1 MGQKVNPNGLRI
13 GIIKDWNSKW
23 YADKKDIAKFI
34 KEDEVVRT
42 FIKKKYYQSAISSI
56 KIERSEG
63 KIVIFIYTGRPGT
76 LIGKQGA
83 GIEQMKAEVQK
94 LVGDK
99 FVVINIMEVKNPDM
113 DAQLVAENIAAQLE
127 KRIAFRRAMRS
138 AMQRATRAG
147 AKGIKTCVSGRLDG
161 AEIARNE
168 HYHEGSIPLHTLRA
182 DIDYGFAEART
193 TFGIIGVKVWVY
205 KGEIL
210 GKPARKEGG
219 NRNVTGCI
227 PLLR

>member
-34 KEDEVVRT
+34 KEDEVVRA

-83 GIEQMKAEVQK
+83 GIEQMKAEIQK

-219 NRNVTGCI
+219 NRNVNA
-227 PLLR
+227 

>member
-1 MGQKVNPNGLRI
+1 MRI

-219 NRNVTGCI
+219 NRNVNA
-227 PLLR
+227 

>member
-138 AMQRATRAG
+138 ALQRATRAG

-219 NRNVTGCI
+219 NRNVNA
-227 PLLR
+227 

>member
-113 DAQLVAENIAAQLE
+113 DAQLVAENIVAQLE

-219 NRNVTGCI
+219 NRNVNA
-227 PLLR
+227 

>member
-42 FIKKKYYQSAISSI
+42 FIKKKYHQSAISSI

-219 NRNVTGCI
+219 NRNVNA
-227 PLLR
+227 

>member
-34 KEDEVVRT
+34 KEDEVVRA
-42 FIKKKYYQSAISSI
+42 FIKKKYYQSAIPSI

-219 NRNVTGCI
+219 NRNVNA
-227 PLLR
+227 

>member
-127 KRIAFRRAMRS
+127 KRIAFRSALRKAESDGRGRQRDQNLRFRSSRRSGNSQKRALSRGQYTPAHFESRHRLRFCGS
-138 AMQRATRAG
+138 AHDLRDYRRQGVGLQGRN
-147 AKGIKTCVSGRLDG
+147 SGQ
-161 AEIARNE
+161 ARE
-168 HYHEGSIPLHTLRA
+168 EGR
-182 DIDYGFAEART
+182 
-193 TFGIIGVKVWVY
+193 
-205 KGEIL
+205 
-210 GKPARKEGG
+210 RKQK
-219 NRNVTGCI
+219 C
-227 PLLR
+227 

>member
-193 TFGIIGVKVWVY
+193 TFRIIGVKVWVY

-219 NRNVTGCI
+219 NRNVNA
-227 PLLR
+227 

>member
-42 FIKKKYYQSAISSI
+42 IIKKKYYQSAISSI

-219 NRNVTGCI
+219 NRNVNA
-227 PLLR
+227 

>member
-113 DAQLVAENIAAQLE
+113 DAQLDAENIAAQLE

-219 NRNVTGCI
+219 NRNVNA
-227 PLLR
+227 

>member
-34 KEDEVVRT
+34 KEDEVVWT

-219 NRNVTGCI
+219 NRNVNA
-227 PLLR
+227 

>member
-42 FIKKKYYQSAISSI
+42 FIKKKYSQSAISSI

-219 NRNVTGCI
+219 NRNVNA
-227 PLLR
+227 

>member
-34 KEDEVVRT
+34 KEDEVVRA

-205 KGEIL
+205 KEEIL

-219 NRNVTGCI
+219 NRNVNA
-227 PLLR
+227 

>member
-63 KIVIFIYTGRPGT
+63 KIGIFIYTGRPGT

-219 NRNVTGCI
+219 NRNVNA
-227 PLLR
+227 

>member
-13 GIIKDWNSKW
+13 VIIKDWNSKW

-219 NRNVTGCI
+219 NRNVNA
-227 PLLR
+227 

>member
-13 GIIKDWNSKW
+13 SIIKDWNSKW

-219 NRNVTGCI
+219 NRNVNA
-227 PLLR
+227 